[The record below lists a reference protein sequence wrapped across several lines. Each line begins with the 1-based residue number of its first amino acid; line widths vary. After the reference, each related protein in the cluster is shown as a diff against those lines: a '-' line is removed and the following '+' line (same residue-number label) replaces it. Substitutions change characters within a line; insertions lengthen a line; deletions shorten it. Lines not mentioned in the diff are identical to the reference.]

1 MRQRRSPLLVGAL
14 RLLASLGAVVLATLS
29 SAPLRGQ
36 AAAGSAE
43 PQRNGAS
50 TAAEKPNPNEL
61 LKKFDTFTNSVGMVL
76 VRISPTLW
84 AGQFEV
90 TQAEY
95 AKVVG
100 ANPSRFPGA
109 QHPVD
114 SVSWNDAMT
123 FCRRLNDLERQEKML
138 PDGFA
143 YRLPTQQEWTTL
155 MGDADLKDAVTSR
168 GVSRTGTA
176 PVGSLGPN
184 SRGLYDTRGNVWEFC
199 LDPQDTP
206 YRVLRGAAWNTFVE
220 VNTRPEFRYYSRG
233 PEDRQPE
240 FGFRVVLAAP

>member
-1 MRQRRSPLLVGAL
+1 MRRRSELVVGTL
-14 RLLASLGAVVLATLS
+14 GLLAAWPAVVFFTVG
-29 SAPLRGQ
+29 SAILHGR
-36 AAAGSAE
+36 AAADSADARQPGS
-43 PQRNGAS
+43 PP
-50 TAAEKPNPNEL
+50 AATEKPDPNEL
-61 LKKFDTFTNSVGMVL
+61 LKKFNTFTNSLGMVL
-76 VRISPTLW
+76 VKISPTLW
-84 AGQFEV
+84 AGKFEV

-100 ANPSRFPGA
+100 ANPSRFGGA

-114 SVSWNDAMT
+114 SVSWNDAMA

-138 PDGFA
+138 PEGFA
-143 YRLPTQQEWTTL
+143 YRLPTQQEWLTL
-155 MGDADLKDAVTSR
+155 MGDADLQDAVTSR
-168 GVSRTGTA
+168 GVSRSGTA

-233 PEDRQPE
+233 PDDRQPE
-240 FGFRVVLAAP
+240 FGFRVVLAAQ